1 MAVPRTV
8 LLGLSWKAVLYLL
21 QLFEGKEQSE
31 YDIYSHTM
39 HVAFIS
45 ATQLS
50 PTQQPSIIFGCTG
63 TKSKDRDITTN
74 TTFVNLENV

>member
-1 MAVPRTV
+1 MAVPRMV
-8 LLGLSWKAVLYLL
+8 PLGHSWKAVLYLV
-21 QLFEGKEQSE
+21 QLFEGKRQLE

-50 PTQQPSIIFGCTG
+50 PTQPSIIFGCTG
-63 TKSKDRDITTN
+63 TKFKDRDITTN
-74 TTFVNLENV
+74 STFVNLESV